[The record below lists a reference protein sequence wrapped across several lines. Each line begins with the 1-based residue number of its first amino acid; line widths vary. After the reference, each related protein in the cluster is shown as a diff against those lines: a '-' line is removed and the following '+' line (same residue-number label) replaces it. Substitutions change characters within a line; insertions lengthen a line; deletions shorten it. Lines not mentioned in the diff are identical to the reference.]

1 MVNESQ
7 GYKKSS
13 VITIVTLIL
22 LTLASSALNAAQFV
36 LDVVDA
42 DGNAVSG
49 FRYMLQED
57 TTFNVDPTDPATTAD
72 PTATSDGLLSLS
84 FHKSYHPLGQAQTTA
99 AGLSGN
105 TDGSSINITSVPP
118 GRYYVS
124 VLPYAGHS
132 ISGGSVEVLPNAQDP
147 NQSLDNL
154 TVTVQA
160 HPIPTAQISIFL
172 FQDTFPING
181 APDVPQEINP
191 APGEPGHVDWTQ
203 FSLFLEEPGGR
214 YGIAGGQ
221 VIQDAFANPLGTKYL
236 DTCDVNGASDAD
248 PFTNFICY
256 GVDGAPVVDSLGDG
270 TLRPDI
276 NGLLQVKNIAPGK
289 YGVVIIPPA
298 KQAGEIAGWSQTSTI
313 EGSKVIDAWVKAN
326 EPAAFVEFGPPG
338 PHVFVGFVKATADDG
353 FSPLPAPQTGQQV
366 ATVSGTVKDIH
377 LSRPPLTQFTAG
389 RPFPGCWIGLN
400 NMAADGQGVYAA
412 PCDDTSS
419 FNIPDVPPGSYQ
431 LVIWDANNDAVI
443 SAQPLTVDPTGG
455 TCNGGATCELGDVG
469 VFNWF
474 SRINAGIFNDDD
486 LDGYW
491 DDTEH
496 GIGPESQDVS
506 LRWRDG
512 TIYQNF
518 PTDGDGLAPF
528 DEVFPFFHWLVAEV
542 SFANKKA
549 TGATFVV
556 DAGGAIDFGLP
567 ANANGEFPTY
577 GELVAQPQVC
587 TTAQSANPD
596 DPNFGCVVG
605 NPIINPNTLDNLSN
619 TETGQVLT
627 AGVQGFLGQT
637 SVMQFG
643 KTDYVAYTDPIFP
656 PPPGGPIQYVGEN
669 GGISGIVYYATTRA
683 ENEPQFAAAEE
694 WEPGVP
700 RVQLALYADG
710 DIDCFPQGNFPVD
723 DCDIDWNA
731 NGLLDADD
739 GIIDDVNGSGGIDY
753 ADVDNYPFGNFPG
766 PEDVDNHPADTAF
779 NMGDALQVTTT
790 DSWDDSLPE
799 GCQGQNNVAGV
810 SVIDPP
816 VDDDRCFDG
825 LRNFNQIRPAVFDG
839 GFAFNEYATGSLPAA
854 IQTKLNNF
862 YTDRI
867 ALVGQ
872 SSAGIDR
879 LPAEWILP
887 GDYIVEM
894 ATPPG
899 YEQLREEHKNVD
911 FGDEYKPNEDQ
922 DAASA
927 TAMALPPACVGDGH
941 TVPQYMTMVTKDGSG
956 TDPGD
961 GSNLVDPGLLGDE
974 GVFAPFAG
982 DTRPLCDRKQV
993 PLSAGQNAAAE
1004 FFLMTHVPKAAN
1016 ISGIALNDLAN
1027 EFNAASPSFGEKYA
1041 PPHIPIAF
1049 YDWNGNEVNRI
1060 YSDRWGRFNALAP
1073 STFTANLPMP
1083 SGMSP
1088 NMLISCMND
1097 AGPIPNPAYDPAL
1110 DTDGDGID
1118 SNGASAKIID
1128 PFFDAQYSQFCYTF
1142 QYMPG
1147 TITYLDTP
1155 VVPIAAFASEGQ
1167 FPLDCEAPTNTP
1179 MISSVTRVTGG
1190 GGPFALPGQQIRIN
1204 SMGSNVVVPNPEWDG
1219 IDHANR
1225 TITRDYS
1232 FQPAARVFLVEIL
1245 PNGFGAYNPLL
1256 NYSVDA
1262 SGNFMTGDI
1271 PAVPPADYQLV
1282 VSQGGVESPLGVTF
1296 TVGVDDNG
1304 TERGV
1309 RPNGGFYDIHRIP
1322 EDFASIQEAIG
1333 NPTLGQNG
1341 VAAGDMILVGP
1352 GTYDEMVIM
1361 WKPVKLQGWG
1371 AGAVTIN
1378 ARQSPTDKI
1387 IAWRDL
1393 SQLLVDEGMI
1403 TQLPGQTNAPFGFAG
1418 LLGGTFPTEEG
1429 AGVFIA
1435 GVRNG
1440 PNRFNRLANRG
1451 ARVDGLTIVGAST
1464 GGGIIANGYNQYL
1477 SVSNNRLTANAGFNG
1492 GAIRL
1497 GHPDLTH
1504 TIANE
1509 NDPSYVDGNDN
1520 QAVGALVYDDA
1531 KNDRARI
1538 HHNMVI
1544 KNGGL
1549 NGSGG
1554 GISLYTGADA
1564 YRVQNNWIC
1573 GNFSQ
1578 GNGGGIAH
1586 LGLSRGGIIE
1596 DNTIIFNETFRQTP
1610 GSSPAGGGIYIGG
1623 QIALIPEAETGL
1635 MLSPGSG
1642 NVTIDANLIRG
1653 NLAGAGDGGGI
1664 MLDSIN
1670 GQDIGQN
1677 TDSFGSWY
1685 GVGVY
1690 NNMIDNNVAGVAGG
1704 GISLLDAPRTFIR
1717 NNTVANNDSTSTGSQ
1732 AFATNSPN
1740 QSTPLPAGI
1749 VSRLHG
1755 TVMAQLLN
1763 IDEDNGDVF
1772 LEDGVLG
1779 AREDQRSRFS
1789 DPVLRDSIIYHNRS
1803 FFWTNYDV
1811 AGTPVVEN
1819 TLVPVTCLTP
1829 TDPTSDTTCDIA
1841 TYAPDFDAVSRDL
1854 GVLDGIVVT
1863 GDLLDPRQSLL
1874 LAGTPYHAS
1883 NTFTTGNTGFVNGYF
1898 NDGRDNTLLFNEP
1911 IGLATAAALDE
1922 GGNFIQV
1929 SFGPLSLV
1937 EPDMVVGNAEGPLF
1951 DYHLTGASDAVDA
1964 GGNTPGTG
1972 RLSVDFDNQPR
1983 PTSSL
1988 SDIGADEL

>member
-1 MVNESQ
+1 MTVRGLERKTMINENQ
-7 GYKKSS
+7 GFKMPS
-13 VITIVTLIL
+13 VITFVTLLL
-22 LTLASSALNAAQFV
+22 LTLASGTLNAAQFV
-36 LDVVDA
+36 LSVEDS
-42 DGNAVSG
+42 DGTPVSG
-49 FRYMLQED
+49 FRYLLQAD
-57 TTFNVDPTDPATTAD
+57 TTYDVDPFNPANTAD
-72 PTATSDGLLSLS
+72 ELLSLS
-84 FHKSYHPLGQAQTTA
+84 FHKSFHPIGQTQNTA
-99 AGLSGN
+99 SGLSGN
-105 TDGSSINITSVPP
+105 TDNSSINVTSVPP

-124 VLPYAGHS
+124 VLPYAGYS
-132 ISGGSVEVLPNAQDP
+132 ISGASVEVLPNSQDP

-172 FQDTFPING
+172 FHDNFPING
-181 APDVPQEINP
+181 APDLPEEANP
-191 APGEPGHVDWTQ
+191 AVGQPGHVDWTK
-203 FSLFLEEPGGR
+203 FSLFLEEPAGR
-214 YGIAGGQ
+214 YGMAGGQ
-221 VIQDAFANPLGTKYL
+221 VIQDAFANPLGTRYL
-236 DTCDVNGASDAD
+236 DNCDINGLPDIE
-248 PFTNFICY
+248 PFTNHICFEN
-256 GVDGAPVVDSLGDG
+256 GAPMVETLGDG
-270 TLRPDI
+270 TLRP
-276 NGLLQVKNIAPGK
+276 NAEGVLQVKNIAPGK

-298 KQAGEIAGWSQTSTI
+298 KQQGETHGWMQTSTI

-326 EPAAFVEFGPPG
+326 EPPAFVEFGPPG
-338 PHVFVGFVKATADDG
+338 PHVFVGFVKSTDEGG
-353 FSPLPAPQTGQQV
+353 FPAFDPPPAGQQV
-366 ATVSGTVKDIH
+366 ATVSGTVVDIH
-377 LSRPPLTQFTAG
+377 LSRSPLTQFWPG

-400 NMAADGQGVYAA
+400 DMTAGGGAGVFAT
-412 PCDDTSS
+412 PCDGDSNFS
-419 FNIPDVPPGSYQ
+419 IPDVPPGDYQ
-431 LVIWDANNDAVI
+431 LVVWDANKDVVI
-443 SAQPLTVDPTGG
+443 SLQPLTVDPNNG
-455 TCNGGATCELGDVG
+455 TCNGGASCALGDVG
-469 VFNWF
+469 VRNWF
-474 SRINAGIFNDDD
+474 TRINAGVFNDED
-486 LDGYW
+486 LDGFW
-491 DDTEH
+491 DSNEA

-512 TIYQNF
+512 TLYQNF
-518 PTDGDGLAPF
+518 PTDNEGLAPF

-556 DAGGAIDFGLP
+556 DAGGEV
-567 ANANGEFPTY
+567 NTNNTQFPDY
-577 GELVAQPQVC
+577 GELVPQVQ
-587 TTAQSANPD
+587 ADGA
-596 DPNFGCVVG
+596 
-605 NPIINPNTLDNLSN
+605 LYR

-643 KTDYVAYTDPIFP
+643 KTDYVTYTDPIFP
-656 PPPGGPIQYVGEN
+656 PPASGPIQFVGEN

-710 DIDCFPQGNFPVD
+710 DIDCFPQGNFPND
-723 DCDIDWNA
+723 DCDIDWDND
-731 NGLLDADD
+731 GTLDADD
-739 GIIDDVNGSGGIDY
+739 GLVDDVNGSDGIDY

-766 PEDVDNHPADTAF
+766 LEDVDYNGNSIFD
-779 NMGDALQVTTT
+779 MGDAIQITYT
-790 DSWDDSLPE
+790 DSWDDSLPTE
-799 GCQGQNNVAGV
+799 CPGDNNGNGAAI
-810 SVIDPP
+810 IDPP
-816 VDDDRCFDG
+816 VDADRCFDG

-839 GFAFNEYATGSLPAA
+839 GFAFNEYDTASLPVP
-854 IQTKLNNF
+854 IQTKLTAF
-862 YTDRI
+862 YSNRI
-867 ALVGQ
+867 GLVGN
-872 SSAGIDR
+872 SSAGIPR
-879 LPAEWILP
+879 LPDEWILP

-927 TAMALPPACVGDGH
+927 TAMALPPACVGDTH
-941 TVPQYMTMVTKDGSG
+941 TVPQYLTMVTKDGTG
-956 TDPGD
+956 TDPGN
-961 GSNLVDPGLLGDE
+961 GSNLVDAALLNDE

-982 DTRPLCDRKQV
+982 ETRVLCDRKQV

-1060 YSDRWGRFNALAP
+1060 YSDRWGRFNAMVP

-1097 AGPIPNPAYDPAL
+1097 AGPITNPDYDPAL

-1118 SNGASAKIID
+1118 SNGESAKIVD

-1147 TITYLDTP
+1147 VITYLDTP
-1155 VVPIAAFASEGQ
+1155 VVPIAAFAAEGQ
-1167 FPLDCEAPTNTP
+1167 YPLDCEASTNTP
-1179 MISSVTRVTGG
+1179 MISSVTRVGGAG

-1204 SMGSNVVVPNPEWDG
+1204 SMGSNAVVPNPEWDG

-1232 FQPAARVFLVEIL
+1232 FQAGTLAYLVEIL
-1245 PNGFGAYNPLL
+1245 PNGFGTRTPLL
-1256 NYSVDA
+1256 NQVVDQA
-1262 SGNFMTGDI
+1262 GNYLVGDI
-1271 PAVPPADYQLV
+1271 SPIMAAGDYQLM
-1282 VSQGGVESPLGVTF
+1282 VSNGSVESPIGVTF

-1304 TERGV
+1304 TERGL
-1309 RPNGGFYDIHRIP
+1309 RPNGSFYDVYRIP

-1333 NPTLGQNG
+1333 NPTLGQPG

-1352 GTYDEMVIM
+1352 GTYEEMVIM

-1371 AGAVTIN
+1371 AGAVTVN
-1378 ARQSPTDKI
+1378 ARQTPTEKI
-1387 IAWRDL
+1387 IAWREL
-1393 SQLLVDEGMI
+1393 SSQLVDAAMI
-1403 TQLPGQTNAPFGFAG
+1403 DQLPGQTNAPFGFAG
-1418 LLGGTFPTEEG
+1418 LVGGTFPTEEG

-1435 GVRNG
+1435 GLRSG
-1440 PNRFNRLANRG
+1440 PTRFGHPANRG
-1451 ARVDGLTIVGAST
+1451 ARVDGLTVIGASA

-1477 SVSNNRLTANAGFNG
+1477 NITNNRLTGNAGFNG

-1504 TIANE
+1504 IIANRR
-1509 NDPSYVDGNDN
+1509 DPSYVAGNDN
-1520 QAVGALVYDDA
+1520 LAVGTLVYDDSRI
-1531 KNDRARI
+1531 DRARI

-1586 LGLSRGGIIE
+1586 LGLSRNGIIE

-1610 GSSPAGGGIYIGG
+1610 GSAPAGGGIYIAG
-1623 QIALIPEAETGL
+1623 QPGITPEAETGL

-1642 NVTIDANLIRG
+1642 NVTVDSNLIRG

-1664 MLDSIN
+1664 RVERVN
-1670 GQDIGQN
+1670 GQDMPESRFYINDQGEEAE
-1677 TDSFGSWY
+1677 GPWVRGEWY
-1685 GVGVY
+1685 FVNLL
-1690 NNMIDNNVAGVAGG
+1690 NNMINNNVAGVAGG
-1704 GISLLDAPRTFIR
+1704 GISFQDAPRMSVR

-1749 VSRLHG
+1749 VSRLHSAE
-1755 TVMAQLLN
+1755 MAQLMVLV
-1763 IDEDNGDVF
+1763 EESY
-1772 LEDGVLG
+1772 EDG
-1779 AREDQRSRFS
+1779 
-1789 DPVLRDSIIYHNRS
+1789 DPVPGANGLNATYTNPNLRDNIIYHNRS

-1811 AGTPVVEN
+1811 AGTQEN
-1819 TLVPVTCLTP
+1819 VLVPVTCLTP
-1829 TDPTSDTTCDIA
+1829 TNPGSDVTCDIA
-1841 TYAPDFDAVSRDL
+1841 SYEPTFYDAVSRDL
-1854 GVLDGIVVT
+1854 GVLDGIVLT
-1863 GDLLDPRQSLL
+1863 GDLLNPMFSLL
-1874 LAGTPYHAS
+1874 LDTLQTTYHSS
-1883 NTFTTGNTGFVNGYF
+1883 NTYTSGDPGFVNGYF
-1898 NDGRDNTLLFNEP
+1898 NDGRENTLLFNEP
-1911 IGLATAAALDE
+1911 VGLATAAALDE

-1929 SFGPLSLV
+1929 SYGPLSLV
-1937 EPDMVVGNAEGPLF
+1937 QPDDVVGNAEGPLF
-1951 DYHLTGASDAVDA
+1951 DYHLGAGSPALNE
-1964 GGNTPGTG
+1964 GGNTPSSG
-1972 RLSVDFDNQPR
+1972 RLSVDFDNDTR
-1983 PTSSL
+1983 PTSSQ
-1988 SDIGADEL
+1988 SDIGADER